1 MIDVNTSSAMIRLDF
16 IERTATRKPYAD
28 LLKGGLSSQTF
39 HGFNVVKSHAT
50 TQHH

>member
-16 IERTATRKPYAD
+16 TDRTATSKPYAD
-28 LLKGGLSSQTF
+28 LLEGGLSSQTF
-39 HGFNVVKSHAT
+39 HGFNVVKSHTA

>member
-16 IERTATRKPYAD
+16 TDRTATRKPYAD
-28 LLKGGLSSQTF
+28 LLEGGLSSQTF
-39 HGFNVVKSHAT
+39 HGFNVVKSHAA